1 MTYIFDLS
9 CEITLNKQ
17 KETRVSRP
25 PVAELENLAKMAS
38 TEATK
43 ENLDL
48 RRRRILEIRHSKIE
62 EKRAKLQ
69 NLQKEMSDLNED
81 IPLSG
86 VEIES
91 DSVVVAVSSAR
102 KSARKQKDPAAA
114 MQGRQEATI
123 LARVHELQ
131 RAGLWSHKKL
141 PKLQMPTRYIN

>member
-1 MTYIFDLS
+1 M
-9 CEITLNKQ
+9 
-17 KETRVSRP
+17 SRP

-48 RRRRILEIRHSKIE
+48 RRQRILEIRHSKIE

-114 MQGRQEATI
+114 MQGRQERLQLVFS
-123 LARVHELQ
+123 LASRTGRL
-131 RAGLWSHKKL
+131 
-141 PKLQMPTRYIN
+141 TRLIFPASRTKAD

>member
-1 MTYIFDLS
+1 
-9 CEITLNKQ
+9 
-17 KETRVSRP
+17 
-25 PVAELENLAKMAS
+25 MAS

-81 IPLSG
+81 IPLSL
-86 VEIES
+86 VENES

-141 PKLQMPTRYIN
+141 PKLQMPTRYTSW